1 MYHTSVSQ
9 TTPDQVAIAILE
21 TIPPSM
27 RAIREQMRSG
37 RAASLSVAQF
47 RLLLFVRRNPGT
59 SLSPLAEHL
68 GTTLPAASQLVERL
82 VRAGLVTRVQA
93 PEERRRVELRLTEA
107 GGATLAEC
115 DARTR
120 AWLCGRLSGLT
131 DAELVRLAGV
141 LGDLRELLSQDG
153 AHLSRLGQV
162 APQRAD
168 D

>member
-1 MYHTSVSQ
+1 MYHHTVAE
-9 TTPDQVAIAILE
+9 TTPDQVAVAILE
-21 TIPPSM
+21 TVPPVM

-59 SLSPLAEHL
+59 GLSSAADHL

-82 VRAGLVTRVQA
+82 VRAGLLSRIQH

-120 AWLCGRLSGLT
+120 AWLCESVSGM
-131 DAELVRLAGV
+131 DAGQLEEIVEAMR
-141 LGDLRELLSQDG
+141 DLRSALAAGGPRKGEPPEPVLRG
-153 AHLSRLGQV
+153 
-162 APQRAD
+162 
-168 D
+168 

>member
-1 MYHTSVSQ
+1 MYHRLVDE

-27 RAIREQMRSG
+27 RAIRGQMRSG

-47 RLLLFVRRNPGT
+47 RLLLFVRRHPAT
-59 SLSPLAEHL
+59 SLSPVAEHL

-82 VRAGLVTRVQA
+82 VRAGLVTREQHLA
-93 PEERRRVELRLTEA
+93 ERRRVELRLTEA

-120 AWLCGRLSGLT
+120 AWLCERLSGLAGEKL
-131 DAELVRLAGV
+131 DRLSGALYELRG
-141 LGDLRELLSQDG
+141 LLTENG
-153 AHLSRLGQV
+153 A
-162 APQRAD
+162 
-168 D
+168 

>member
-1 MYHTSVSQ
+1 MYHALVAE

-47 RLLLFVRRNPGT
+47 RLLLFVRRHPGT
-59 SLSPLAEHL
+59 SLSPVAEHL

-82 VRAGLVTRVQA
+82 VRAGLVTRAQH
-93 PEERRRVELRLTEA
+93 PEERRRVELRLTDA
-107 GGATLAEC
+107 GDATLAEC

-120 AWLCGRLSGLT
+120 SWLCERLSGLDET
-131 DAELVRLAGV
+131 ELDRLGAA
-141 LGDLRELLSQDG
+141 LRELRTLLSKSG
-153 AHLSRLGQV
+153 A
-162 APQRAD
+162 
-168 D
+168 

>member
-1 MYHTSVSQ
+1 MYHSLVAE

-21 TIPPSM
+21 TIPPAM

-47 RLLLFVRRNPGT
+47 RLLLFVRRHPGT

-82 VRAGLVTRVQA
+82 VRAGLVTRAQH
-93 PEERRRVELRLTEA
+93 PEERRRVELRLTDA
-107 GGATLAEC
+107 GDVTLAEC

-120 AWLCGRLSGLT
+120 SWLCERLSGLDET
-131 DAELVRLAGV
+131 ELDRLASA
-141 LGDLRELLSQDG
+141 LRDLRVILADVVSSDAG
-153 AHLSRLGQV
+153 ASLPLVTLASS
-162 APQRAD
+162 
-168 D
+168 

>member
-1 MYHTSVSQ
+1 MYHALVAE

-21 TIPPSM
+21 TIPPAM

-47 RLLLFVRRNPGT
+47 RLLLFVRRHPGT

-82 VRAGLVTRVQA
+82 VRAGLVTRAQH
-93 PEERRRVELRLTEA
+93 PEERRRVELRLTDA
-107 GGATLAEC
+107 GDATLAEC

-120 AWLCGRLSGLT
+120 SWLC
-131 DAELVRLAGV
+131 ERLAG
-141 LGDLRELLSQDG
+141 LEETELDRLASALRELRTLLSKSG
-153 AHLSRLGQV
+153 A
-162 APQRAD
+162 
-168 D
+168 

>member
-1 MYHTSVSQ
+1 MYHDHVAE

-21 TIPPSM
+21 TVPPFM

-59 SLSPLAEHL
+59 SLSAAAEHL

-82 VRAGLVTRVQA
+82 VRAGFVTRIQH
-93 PEERRRVELRLTEA
+93 PEERRRVELRLTES

-120 AWLCGRLSGLT
+120 AWLCERLSGLGEAQL
-131 DAELVRLAGV
+131 DHLAAT
-141 LGDLRELLSQDG
+141 LGELRELLSRDG
-153 AHLSRLGQV
+153 G
-162 APQRAD
+162 
-168 D
+168 

>member
-1 MYHTSVSQ
+1 MYHRLVEE

-37 RAASLSVAQF
+37 RAANLSVAQF
-47 RLLLFVRRNPGT
+47 RLLLFVRRHPGT
-59 SLSPLAEHL
+59 SLSPVAEHL

-82 VRAGLVTRVQA
+82 VRAGLVTREQHLA
-93 PEERRRVELRLTEA
+93 ERRRVELRLTEA

-120 AWLCGRLSGLT
+120 AWLCERLSGL
-131 DAELVRLAGV
+131 AGEELDRLSGA
-141 LGDLRELLSQDG
+141 LQELRGLLTENG
-153 AHLSRLGQV
+153 A
-162 APQRAD
+162 
-168 D
+168 

>member
-1 MYHTSVSQ
+1 MAD
-9 TTPDQVAIAILE
+9 TTADQVAIAILE

-27 RAIREQMRSG
+27 RAIREQMRAG

-59 SLSPLAEHL
+59 SLSPAAEHL

-82 VRAGLVTRVQA
+82 VRAGLVTRVQH
-93 PEERRRVELRLTEA
+93 PKERRRVELRLTEA

-120 AWLCGRLSGLT
+120 AWLCQRMAGLDDT
-131 DAELVRLAGV
+131 ELDRLAGA
-141 LGDLRELLSQDG
+141 LHDLWGLL
-153 AHLSRLGQV
+153 A
-162 APQRAD
+162 
-168 D
+168 

>member
-1 MYHTSVSQ
+1 MYHRLVEE

-47 RLLLFVRRNPGT
+47 RLLLFVRRHPGT
-59 SLSPLAEHL
+59 SLSPVAEHL

-82 VRAGLVTRVQA
+82 VRAGLVTREQHLA
-93 PEERRRVELRLTEA
+93 ERRKVELRLTEA
-107 GGATLAEC
+107 GGSTLAEC

-120 AWLCGRLSGLT
+120 AWLCQRLSGL
-131 DAELVRLAGV
+131 AGEELDRLSGA
-141 LGDLRELLSQDG
+141 LQELRGLLTGNG
-153 AHLSRLGQV
+153 A
-162 APQRAD
+162 
-168 D
+168 

>member
-1 MYHTSVSQ
+1 MYHRLVEE

-47 RLLLFVRRNPGT
+47 WLLLFVRRHPGT
-59 SLSPLAEHL
+59 SLSPVAEHL

-82 VRAGLVTRVQA
+82 VRAGFVTREQHLA
-93 PEERRRVELRLTEA
+93 ERRRVELRLTEA

-120 AWLCGRLSGLT
+120 AWLCERLSGL
-131 DAELVRLAGV
+131 AGEELDRLSGA
-141 LGDLRELLSQDG
+141 LQELRGLLTENG
-153 AHLSRLGQV
+153 A
-162 APQRAD
+162 
-168 D
+168 